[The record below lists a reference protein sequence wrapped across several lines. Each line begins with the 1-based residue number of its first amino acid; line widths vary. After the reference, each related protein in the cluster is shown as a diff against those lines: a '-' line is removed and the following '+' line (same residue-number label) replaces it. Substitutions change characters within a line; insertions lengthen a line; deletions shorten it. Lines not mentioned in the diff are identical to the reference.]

1 MEAVMRLARPTFVA
15 VAATLLFGACAVGA
29 GAEASSRVQASS
41 KIEHARDA
49 TKTDAAVARPLSAE
63 AAESR
68 AFLPIFAPPVAE
80 PTPRVVEPVRFSGNG
95 NGQRR
100 PAPPCVVC
108 AKYLVVGVGF

>member
-15 VAATLLFGACAVGA
+15 VAATLLFGAYAVGA
-29 GAEASSRVQASS
+29 GAEASSRVQAIS
-41 KIEHARDA
+41 KIEHKDA

-80 PTPRVVEPVRFSGNG
+80 PTPRVAEPVRFSGNG